1 MFYLFILLSFICQF
15 LTKETETMNVRQSVL
30 FFSIKYFTL
39 SRWNMTVQVGT
50 VLSKAVVDSS

>member
-1 MFYLFILLSFICQF
+1 
-15 LTKETETMNVRQSVL
+15 MNVRQSVVFPRILKVVL
-30 FFSIKYFTL
+30 FFSTKYFTL